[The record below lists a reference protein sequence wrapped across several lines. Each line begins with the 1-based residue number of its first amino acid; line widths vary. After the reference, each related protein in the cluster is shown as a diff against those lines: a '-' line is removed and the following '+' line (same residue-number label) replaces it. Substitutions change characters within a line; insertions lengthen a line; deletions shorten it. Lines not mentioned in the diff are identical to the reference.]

1 YFVALGRRPR
11 RTDKYACGRLPSR
24 ALYLQPSHRAS
35 LRSGCNIRVNG
46 AWDWRLSRMINYS
59 VREAWED
66 GARILILRD
75 TAKDV
80 EVQVAPQ
87 FGNIATAMTAHGK
100 AVLWTPFRGAGEWS
114 RHPAMGGVP
123 FLWPWANRI
132 DGLSYWVNGRKYT
145 LNPDLGNISPG
156 PRATPIHGLLLYAK
170 QWRMVRAAA
179 TEQGAELEWSFE
191 FWREPEMMAQ
201 FPFANTVTMIHRLRD
216 GALEV
221 ETRIE
226 NLCSEPLPVS
236 LGFHPYFRVNDAL
249 RDEWKVRLPARE
261 KFVLNER
268 LIPTGE
274 KREPVRQSAAAEG
287 NCAGRR
293 VGRAG
298 AGRGRMGALSAGG
311 REGKRHGG
319 VRRGLPGGRGVC
331 AAQAGLRLFRTD
343 ERPDQCLQRGP
354 RRLVQGAAG
363 GAAGRRVEGLVP
375 RGAGR

>member
-1 YFVALGRRPR
+1 
-11 RTDKYACGRLPSR
+11 
-24 ALYLQPSHRAS
+24 
-35 LRSGCNIRVNG
+35 
-46 AWDWRLSRMINYS
+46 MINYS
-59 VREAWED
+59 VGEAWED
-66 GARILILRD
+66 GARILTLRD
-75 TAKDV
+75 AAKDV

-87 FGNIATAMTAHGK
+87 LGNIATAMSAHGK

-145 LNPDLGNISPG
+145 LNPELGNLSPG

-179 TEQGAELEWSFE
+179 TEQGAELESSFE

-201 FPFANTVTMIHRLRD
+201 FPFANTVTMIHRLRE

-236 LGFHPYFRVNDAL
+236 LGFHPYFQVNDAP
-249 RDEWKVRLPARE
+249 REEWKVRLPARE

-274 KREPVRQSAAAEG
+274 KRPNPYANPQPLKGIALDDVLGGLKRDADGWARFRLEGAKESVTVEYGEAYPVAVVYAPP
-287 NCAGRR
+287 
-293 VGRAG
+293 
-298 AGRGRMGALSAGG
+298 GRGFVCFEPMSAPTNAFNAAHDGWFK
-311 REGKRHGG
+311 ELPVAAPGG
-319 VRRGLPGGRGVC
+319 VWKGV
-331 AAQAGLRLFRTD
+331 FRVA
-343 ERPDQCLQRGP
+343 P
-354 RRLVQGAAG
+354 
-363 GAAGRRVEGLVP
+363 EGF
-375 RGAGR
+375 